1 MFHSRAAKAT
11 RMPRTLQRSYYLGYA
26 YSRVTIVLIHHTMFV
41 AHGCVMSH
49 RLLHT
54 LVFASTSLLACGG
67 QIGAVID
74 VPPEP
79 DASKDATAP
88 EDVSVDAGSDARMCE
103 GGWPTTKGQICTF
116 DAGIVC
122 CTRGWEADG
131 GGDPI
136 CCERGQ

>member
-1 MFHSRAAKAT
+1 
-11 RMPRTLQRSYYLGYA
+11 
-26 YSRVTIVLIHHTMFV
+26 MFV
-41 AHGCVMSH
+41 AHGSFMSH

-67 QIGAVID
+67 QIGSVIVD
-74 VPPEP
+74 IPEP
-79 DASKDATAP
+79 DASPKSPKEASPEEAEAEVEAAAP
-88 EDVSVDAGSDARMCE
+88 IDAGSDARTCE

-122 CTRGWEADG
+122 CTSSWNED

-136 CCERGQ
+136 CCEQSP